1 MKLKSIQLKPFAG
14 ISDKKVDFS
23 PGLTVI
29 LGPNEAGKSTL
40 LNALKSV
47 LFTEVELTKARFDK
61 LMKEYM
67 PVKGGDTIRV
77 YLEFQAEG
85 KDYFLEKIW
94 KLGNNKGSSVLKSPD
109 QGEFTINGE
118 VSRMIDELLPARQ
131 GTVNNILLTWQSS
144 LDKTMDILLQD
155 EDVNIRPD
163 LGAILRSSI
172 METDGVSVEKLRIR
186 LDQEYEDY
194 FQHWDIE
201 KGAPENGRG
210 INNPYKKGV
219 GKILKAYY
227 EKEGIEK
234 DYNETCKVEIEI
246 DEINKKVQDEESK
259 QNKIKDELNQYKGI
273 KSQIHKRQQIE
284 NDFGKIERETEE
296 IKKINK
302 EWPIKENWL
311 LKEAE
316 PGVKKIEGKTEKI
329 EKEELESRQNQE
341 NKEFRKRFKNLEK
354 LHEKLEDAK
363 NIISKVN
370 KITEEDIELLKNKK
384 QKIKDLENKI
394 KTSKLTISFF
404 SKNQQI
410 LKLKDV
416 SEKEET
422 LSLKQG
428 EKIEKTFQGKL
439 TLEHEDWKMEVQA
452 GEGEIDSFISE
463 KERKNKEI
471 EDNFEK
477 LGVGNFEKAQSINR
491 EYERL
496 RREVEHAERNFTEEL
511 GEGTYEELEEKHKQ
525 LGKEKKAR
533 PLDEISAEKV
543 RLELELESLQKE
555 KKEVEEQV
563 KDWKEKYESHDKML
577 SILVSR
583 LHSQE
588 ELNKKLKNLAELPDG
603 FDDYISFYDYI
614 DRLNDNDGKLQ
625 EEISILREQKI
636 TIESQKPDQSSE
648 ELNVQLGE
656 SEQNFKRILNEGK
669 AVAHIKEK
677 TSDLLGKMDIKTYE
691 GFQKKFVKYFI
702 YMSGISFSGVEME
715 HDIPKKLIKCDGSEL
730 TYNLLSFGTKDTFS
744 LALRLAMA
752 EYFLQDKSG
761 FLILDDPLVDMDLG
775 RQALATE
782 QIKEFAKNKQV
793 IFLTCHPQTAEM
805 LSDKCIKMASVK

>member
-14 ISDKKVDFS
+14 ISDKKVEFS

-47 LFTEVELTKARFDK
+47 LFTEVELTKVRFDK
-61 LMKEYM
+61 LMKEYI

-77 YLEFQAEG
+77 HLEFQAEG

-94 KLGNNKGSSVLKSPD
+94 KPGNKKGSSILKSPD
-109 QGEFTINGE
+109 QGEFTIDEE
-118 VSRMIDELLPARQ
+118 VSRLIDELLPAHQ

-144 LDKTMDILLQD
+144 LDKTMDILQY

-172 METDGVSVEKLRIR
+172 METDGVSVEKLRLR

-201 KGAPENGRG
+201 KGSPENGRG

-219 GKILKAYY
+219 GKILKVYY

-234 DYNETCKVEIEI
+234 DYNETFKVEIEI
-246 DEINKKVQDEESK
+246 DEINKKIQDEESK
-259 QNKIKDELNQYKGI
+259 QNKIKDELNRYKGI
-273 KSQIHKRQQIE
+273 KSQIQERQQTD
-284 NDFGKIERETEE
+284 NDLRTIDHETEE
-296 IKKINK
+296 IKKVNK

-311 LKEAE
+311 SKEAE
-316 PGVKKIEGKTEKI
+316 PGVKKIEEKKEKI
-329 EKEELESRQNQE
+329 EKEELDARQNQE
-341 NKEFRKRFKNLEK
+341 NKEFRKWFKDLQQ
-354 LHEKLEDAK
+354 LHKKVEDAK
-363 NIISKVN
+363 NELSKV
-370 KITEEDIELLKNKK
+370 KKVTGEDIEELKSKK
-384 QKIKDLENKI
+384 QEAKELENKI
-394 KTSKLTISFF
+394 KALKLTISFF
-404 SKNQQI
+404 AKNSQV

-422 LSLKQG
+422 LSLGQG

-439 TLEHEDWKMEVQA
+439 ILEHEEWKMEVQS
-452 GEGEIDSFISE
+452 GEGEIDNFISE

-471 EDNFEK
+471 EDKFEE
-477 LGVGNFEKAQSINR
+477 LRIDTFEKAQSINR

-496 RREVEHAERNFTEEL
+496 RREVEYAERNFAEEL
-511 GEGTYEELEEKHKQ
+511 GENEYKELKQKHKQ
-525 LGKEKKAR
+525 LGKEKKVR
-533 PLDEISAEKV
+533 PLEKISAEQV
-543 RLELELESLQKE
+543 RLESKLENLQKE
-555 KKEVEEQV
+555 TKEVKDQI

-588 ELNKKLKNLAELPDG
+588 ELNKKLKNLAKLPDG
-603 FDDYISFYDYI
+603 FDDYINFYDYI
-614 DRLNDNDGKLQ
+614 DRLNDNDRKLQ
-625 EEISILREQKI
+625 EEISIMREQKFI
-636 TIESQKPDQSSE
+636 TENQKPNQSSE
-648 ELNVQLGE
+648 ELNVQLAE
-656 SEQNFKRILNEGK
+656 SEQNFQRILLDGK
-669 AVAHIKEK
+669 AIAHIKEK
-677 TSDLLGKMDIKTYE
+677 AIDLLGKMDIKTYE
-691 GFQKKFVKYFI
+691 GFQKIFVKYFI
-702 YMSGISFSGVEME
+702 HMSGKSFSRVEME
-715 HDIPKKLIKCDGSEL
+715 QDLPKKLIKGDGSEL

-744 LALRLAMA
+744 LALRLTMA
-752 EYFLQDKSG
+752 EYFLRDKSG
-761 FLILDDPLVDMDLG
+761 FLILDDPLVDMDSG
-775 RQALATE
+775 RQALAAE
-782 QIKEFAKNKQV
+782 KIKEFAKTKQV

-805 LSDKCIKMASVK
+805 LSGKCIEISL

>member
-14 ISDKKVDFS
+14 ILDKKVDFY

-47 LFTEVELTKARFDK
+47 LFTEVELTKTRFDK

-77 YLEFQAEG
+77 SLEFQAEG
-85 KDYFLEKIW
+85 KDYFLEKTW
-94 KLGNNKGSSVLKSPD
+94 KSGNNKGSSSLKSPD

-118 VSRMIDELLPARQ
+118 VSRLIDELLPAHQ

-144 LDKTMDILLQD
+144 LDKTMDILHY

-172 METDGVSVEKLRIR
+172 METDGVSVEKLRLR

-201 KGAPENGRG
+201 RGVPENGRG

-219 GKILKAYY
+219 GKILKSYY

-234 DYNETCKVEIEI
+234 DYNETCNVEIEI
-246 DEINKKVQDEESK
+246 DEINKKIQDEESK
-259 QNKIKDELNQYKGI
+259 QNKIKDKLNQYKGI
-273 KSQIHKRQQIE
+273 KSQIQERQQID
-284 NDFGKIERETEE
+284 NDLRRIDYETEE
-296 IKKINK
+296 IKEINR

-316 PGVKKIEGKTEKI
+316 PGVKKMEEKKEKI
-329 EKEELESRQNQE
+329 KKEELDARQNQE
-341 NKEFRKRFKNLEK
+341 NKEFRKWFKDLQQ
-354 LHEKLEDAK
+354 LHKKIEDAK
-363 NIISKVN
+363 NELYKAKKV
-370 KITEEDIELLKNKK
+370 TEEDIKELENKK
-384 QKIKDLENKI
+384 QEVKELENKI
-394 KTSKLTISFF
+394 KALKLTLSFF
-404 SKNQQI
+404 AKNSQV
-410 LKLKDV
+410 LKLKDL
-416 SEKEET
+416 SEKKET
-422 LSLKQG
+422 LSLGQG
-428 EKIEKTFQGKL
+428 EKIEKTFKGKF

-471 EDNFEK
+471 EDKFEK

-496 RREVEHAERNFTEEL
+496 KNEVVYAKRNFTEKL
-511 GEGTYEELEEKHKQ
+511 GEETYEELEKKHKQ
-525 LGKEKKAR
+525 LGKEKHVR
-533 PLDEISAEKV
+533 PLEKISAEQV
-543 RLELELESLQKE
+543 RLEIKLENLQKE
-555 KKEVEEQV
+555 MKEEEKRV
-563 KDWKEKYESHDKML
+563 KIWKEKYESHDKMI
-577 SILVSR
+577 SILGSK

-588 ELNKKLKNLAELPDG
+588 ELNKKLKNLAVLPDG
-603 FDDYISFYDYI
+603 FDDYISFYNYI
-614 DRLNDNDGKLQ
+614 DRLNDNDRKFH
-625 EEISILREQKI
+625 EEVSILREQKI
-636 TIESQKPDQSSE
+636 ITENQKPDQSSE

-656 SEQNFKRILNEGK
+656 SEQNFQRILLDGK

-677 TSDLLGKMDIKTYE
+677 AIDLLEKMDIKTYE
-691 GFQKKFVKYFI
+691 GFQKKFIKYFI
-702 YMSGISFSGVEME
+702 HMSGKSFSGVKME
-715 HDIPKKLIKCDGSEL
+715 HDLPKKLIKGDGSEL

-744 LALRLAMA
+744 LALRLTMA

-761 FLILDDPLVDMDLG
+761 FLILDDPLVDMDSR
-775 RQALATE
+775 RQGLAAE
-782 QIKEFAKNKQV
+782 QINKFAKTKQV

-805 LSDKCIKMASVK
+805 LSRKCIEMAL

>member
-47 LFTEVELTKARFDK
+47 LFTEVELTKVRFDK

-77 YLEFQAEG
+77 YLEFKAEG
-85 KDYFLEKIW
+85 KGYFLKKTW
-94 KLGNNKGSSVLKSPD
+94 KPGNKKGSSILKSPD
-109 QGEFTINGE
+109 QGEFTMDEE
-118 VSRMIDELLPARQ
+118 VSRLIDGLLPAHQ

-155 EDVNIRPD
+155 EDINIRPD

-172 METDGVSVEKLRIR
+172 METDGVSVEKLRLR

-201 KGAPENGRG
+201 KGVPENGRG
-210 INNPYKKGV
+210 INNPFKKGV

-234 DYNETCKVEIEI
+234 DYNETFKVEIEI
-246 DEINKKVQDEESK
+246 DEITKKIQDEESK
-259 QNKIKDELNQYKGI
+259 QNKIKDKLNQYKGI
-273 KSQIHKRQQIE
+273 KSQIQERQQID
-284 NDFGKIERETEE
+284 NDLRTIDHETEE
-296 IKKINK
+296 IKKISK

-316 PGVKKIEGKTEKI
+316 PGVKKIEGKKDKI
-329 EKEELESRQNQE
+329 EKEELDARQNQE
-341 NKEFRKRFKNLEK
+341 NKEFRKWFKDLQQ
-354 LHEKLEDAK
+354 LHKNLEDAK
-363 NIISKVN
+363 NELSKV
-370 KITEEDIELLKNKK
+370 KKVTEEDIEELENKK
-384 QKIKDLENKI
+384 QELKELENKI
-394 KTSKLTISFF
+394 KALKLTISFF
-404 SKNQQI
+404 AKNRQV

-422 LSLKQG
+422 LSLGQG

-439 TLEHEDWKMEVQA
+439 TLEHKDWKMEVQA

-471 EDNFEK
+471 KDKLEK
-477 LGVGNFEKAQSINR
+477 LGVDAFEKAQSINR

-496 RREVEHAERNFTEEL
+496 RREVEYAERNFAEEL
-511 GEGTYEELEEKHKQ
+511 GENEYEELKQKHKQ
-525 LGKEKKAR
+525 LGKEKHVR
-533 PLDEISAEKV
+533 PLEKISAEKV
-543 RLELELESLQKE
+543 RLEIKFENLQKE
-555 KKEVEEQV
+555 KKEAEEQI
-563 KDWKEKYESHDKML
+563 KDWKEKYKSHDKMISML
-577 SILVSR
+577 GSK

-588 ELNKKLKNLAELPDG
+588 ELNKKLKNLAVLPDG
-603 FDDYISFYDYI
+603 FDDYKSFYEYI
-614 DRLNDNDGKLQ
+614 DFLNDNDRKLQ

-636 TIESQKPDQSSE
+636 ITENQKPNQSSE
-648 ELNVQLGE
+648 ELNVQLAE
-656 SEQNFKRILNEGK
+656 SEQNFKRILLEGK

-677 TSDLLGKMDIKTYE
+677 ASDLLGKMDIKTYE
-691 GFQKKFVKYFI
+691 GFQKKFKKYFI
-702 YMSGISFSGVEME
+702 HMSGKSFSRVEME
-715 HDIPKKLIKCDGSEL
+715 QDLPEKLIKDDGSEL

-744 LALRLAMA
+744 LALRLTMA
-752 EYFLQDKSG
+752 EYFLKDKSG
-761 FLILDDPLVDMDLG
+761 FLILDDPLVDMDSG
-775 RQALATE
+775 RQALAAE
-782 QIKEFAKNKQV
+782 QINEFAKTKQV

-805 LSDKCIKMASVK
+805 LSGKCIEMAI

>member
-47 LFTEVELTKARFDK
+47 LFTEVELTKVRFNK

-77 YLEFQAEG
+77 YLEFRAEG

-94 KLGNNKGSSVLKSPD
+94 KPGNRKGSSILKSPD

-144 LDKTMDILLQD
+144 LDKTMDILHD

-172 METDGVSVEKLRIR
+172 METDGVSVEKLRLR

-194 FQHWDIE
+194 FQHWDVE
-201 KGAPENGRG
+201 NGVPENGRG

-246 DEINKKVQDEESK
+246 DEMNKKIQDEESK
-259 QNKIKDELNQYKGI
+259 QNKIKVELNQYKGI
-273 KSQIHKRQQIE
+273 KSQIQERQQID
-284 NDFGKIERETEE
+284 NDLRTIDHETEE
-296 IKKINK
+296 IKKISK

-311 LKEAE
+311 FKEAD
-316 PGVKKIEGKTEKI
+316 PRIKKIEKKKENIK
-329 EKEELESRQNQE
+329 KEELDARQNQE
-341 NKEFRKRFKNLEK
+341 NKEFRKRFKDLQR
-354 LHEKLEDAK
+354 LHKKVEDAK
-363 NIISKVN
+363 NELSKV
-370 KITEEDIELLKNKK
+370 KKVTEEDIEELKNKK
-384 QKIKDLENKI
+384 QEAKELENKI
-394 KTSKLTISFF
+394 KALKLTISFF
-404 SKNQQI
+404 AKNRQV

-416 SEKEET
+416 SKREEET
-422 LSLKQG
+422 LSLGQG

-471 EDNFEK
+471 KDKFEK
-477 LGVGNFEKAQSINR
+477 LGVDDFEKAQSINR

-496 RREVEHAERNFTEEL
+496 KNEVVYAKRNFTEKL
-511 GEGTYEELEEKHKQ
+511 GEGKYEELEEKHKQ
-525 LGKEKKAR
+525 LGKEKQVR
-533 PLDEISAEKV
+533 PLDKISAEQV
-543 RLELELESLQKE
+543 RLELKLESLQKE

-563 KDWKEKYESHDKML
+563 KDWKESYGNHDKMISML
-577 SILVSR
+577 GSK
-583 LHSQE
+583 LHRQE
-588 ELNKKLKNLAELPDG
+588 ELNNKLKNLAKLPDG
-603 FDDYISFYDYI
+603 FDDYINFYDYI
-614 DRLNDNDGKLQ
+614 DGLNDDDRELQ
-625 EEISILREQKI
+625 EGISFLREQKI
-636 TIESQKPDQSSE
+636 ITENQKPDQSSE
-648 ELNVQLGE
+648 ELNIQLGE
-656 SEQNFKRILNEGK
+656 SEQNFKRILIEGK
-669 AVAHIKEK
+669 AVAHIKERAN
-677 TSDLLGKMDIKTYE
+677 DLLGKMDIKTYE

-702 YMSGISFSGVEME
+702 HMSGKSFSKVEME
-715 HDIPKKLIKCDGSEL
+715 HDIPKKLIKDNGSEL

-744 LALRLAMA
+744 LALRLTMA
-752 EYFLQDKSG
+752 EYFLRDKSG
-761 FLILDDPLVDMDLG
+761 FLILDDPLVDMDSG
-775 RQALATE
+775 RQALAAK
-782 QIKEFAKNKQV
+782 QIKEFAKHKQV